1 MRGGSTHRADT
12 GHNPRMRVIVIGA
25 GEVGQNIVSTLSSVG
40 HDVTVVDG
48 DEARVAQL
56 QHQLDALVL
65 VGNGAS
71 PRFLAELDAGSADLL
86 LAVTQSDEVNA
97 IAALSGHL
105 LGATRTVARVRDDD
119 YFGADESFAHDVLG
133 IDFVIHPERATAE
146 DLAAAILL
154 PGAIRVEYFGDG
166 RIAVAEC
173 ILHETSTLIDCTVS
187 ERRMTR
193 PHYIVGYVRDGV
205 PSTARPE
212 DRLDVGDRVLV
223 AAAREHIAVV
233 VSELAGEALRVR
245 DVLIFGGGRVGF
257 PLARRLEAAGNFEVT
272 VMERDERRAR
282 FIAERLPNT
291 TVLHEEGVGKEEL
304 LLHGVDQVGAFVACA
319 GDDRSNLLA
328 ALHAQQ
334 LGASLCMAVVS
345 RQEFVPLVA
354 AMGIDVAYSP
364 RLATAEAI
372 LRFVRGEQV
381 RAMHLLF
388 SGAELLELY
397 VEPGSHIDGAMLVDF
412 RIPSG
417 GQAAAVLRGEQVL
430 LPLEGLRVEP
440 HDRVLLFGPRGSSS
454 DVERMFNA

>member
-1 MRGGSTHRADT
+1 
-12 GHNPRMRVIVIGA
+12 MRVIVIGA
-25 GEVGQNIVSTLSSVG
+25 GEVGQNVANTLSG
-40 HDVTVVDG
+40 ARHDVTVVDS
-48 DEARVAQL
+48 DEARATRL
-56 QHQLDALVL
+56 QDQLDALVI

-71 PRFLAELDAGSADLL
+71 PRFLKQLDAGSADLMV
-86 LAVTQSDEVNA
+86 AVTESDEVNT
-97 IAALSGHL
+97 IAALSAHM
-105 LGATRTVARVRDDD
+105 LGAGRTVARVRDDD
-119 YFGADESFAHDVLG
+119 FFGADESFAHDVLG

-146 DLAAAILL
+146 DLGAAILL
-154 PGAIRVEYFGDG
+154 PGAVRAEYFGDG

-173 ILHETSTLIDCTVS
+173 ILSESSTLIGCAIGG
-187 ERRMTR
+187 RPINR

-205 PSTARPE
+205 PVTARPE
-212 DRLDVGDRVLV
+212 DRLLVGDRVLV
-223 AAAREHIAVV
+223 AAARQHIAAVV
-233 VSELAGEALRVR
+233 AELAGEAPRVR
-245 DVLIFGGGRVGF
+245 TVLIFGGGRVGF
-257 PLARRLEAAGNFEVT
+257 PLARRLEAEPGLQVT

-282 FIAERLPNT
+282 YIAERLPRT

-304 LLHGVDQVGAFVACA
+304 LLHGVDRAGAFVACA

-334 LGASLCMAVVS
+334 LGARLCMAVVA

-397 VEPGSHIDGAMLVDF
+397 VEPGSRIDGAELVGLE
-412 RIPSG
+412 IPGG
-417 GQAAAVLRGEQVL
+417 GQAAAVLRGERVL
-430 LPLEGLRVEP
+430 LPREGATIAG
-440 HDRVLLFGPRGSSS
+440 HDRVLIFGPRGSSGG
-454 DVERMFNA
+454 VERMFNA

>member
-1 MRGGSTHRADT
+1 
-12 GHNPRMRVIVIGA
+12 MRVIVIGA

-65 VGNGAS
+65 AGNGAS
-71 PRFLAELDAGSADLL
+71 PRFLKELDAGSADLL

-97 IAALSGHL
+97 IAALSAHL

-173 ILHETSTLIDCTVS
+173 ILSETSTLIGCTVA
-187 ERRMTR
+187 ERRMIR

-205 PSTARPE
+205 PRTARPE
-212 DRLDVGDRVLV
+212 DRLRIADRVLV

-233 VSELAGEALRVR
+233 VSELAGEAIRVR

-282 FIAERLPNT
+282 FIAERLPRT
-291 TVLHEEGVGKEEL
+291 TVLHEEGVGKDEL

-334 LGASLCMAVVS
+334 LGARLCMAVVS

-397 VEPGSHIDGAMLVDF
+397 VEPGSRIDGASLVDF
-412 RIPSG
+412 RVPSG

-430 LPLEGLRVEP
+430 LPLEGLRVEA